1 MAVDVI
7 PTGQACGAQITN
19 IDISKQVS
27 DSDAET
33 IYQAFL
39 EHQVIFFRGQ
49 TITPADQRRV
59 CGIFGEVGAYNRPKD
74 RQHPKHASDEIMLI
88 SNVVEDGRVI
98 GAHPDGEMMWHTD
111 TPYLATP
118 HKATTLYSVEV
129 PLVGGNTKFSNQY
142 MVYEALSD
150 DLKQTL
156 RGKLAM
162 NCYEFGTTVKTF
174 DKYDRNSVP
183 HHPHPVLRK
192 HPESG
197 KTATYV
203 CPLMTEEIIGMD
215 GDESDKI
222 LASIYRLQEDSNFI
236 YEHVWNVGDMIIWD
250 NRCLLHARTD
260 FPKEQRRLL
269 RRVTVSDDHPVMAA

>member
-7 PTGQACGAQITN
+7 PSGKACGAELAN
-19 IDISKQVS
+19 IDISKPVS
-27 DSDAET
+27 DSDAEI

-39 EHQVIFFRGQ
+39 DHQVIFFRGQ
-49 TITPADQRRV
+49 EITPADQRRV

-88 SNVVEDGRVI
+88 SNVVEDGRLI

-129 PLVGGNTKFSNQY
+129 PANGGNTKFSNQY
-142 MVYEALSD
+142 AVYDALSD
-150 DLKQTL
+150 ELKTL
-156 RGKLAM
+156 LKGKMAM
-162 NCYEFGTTVKTF
+162 NCYEFGTTVKNF
-174 DKYDRNSVP
+174 EKYDRENVP

-192 HPESG
+192 HPETG
-197 KTATYV
+197 KTAVFV
-203 CPLMTEEIIGMD
+203 CPLMTEEIIGL
-215 GDESDKI
+215 GEEESKEI
-222 LASIYRLQEDSNFI
+222 LAGIYALQEEDRFI
-236 YEHVWNVGDMIIWD
+236 YEHIWNVGDMVIWD

-260 FPKEQRRLL
+260 FPREQRRLL
-269 RRVTVSDDHPVMAA
+269 RRVTVSDDAAVMAA